1 MSSSGA
7 AKRAQ
12 ERVSPPVSRLVALLD
27 RAVDGVPATAL
38 RDTIAFATSWA
49 VVFAAVSVLVAIVC
63 FGRAAASGEM
73 RGVLAYALAGSVN
86 AALAAGALAG
96 LGYCR
101 RGWRARL
108 AEGGAAL
115 SSRFPRA
122 FEMVKVCGN
131 CDAPFPVQQPV
142 AHKFRCARCGLTSRK
157 PKQRRACAA
166 EPEAAPAEPNPPAE
180 RESASGPSRAAA
192 ERAADAERRAAAK
205 AEKESRKQRLREE
218 AREREAAEDA
228 DRRELQTLVE
238 NARAAKVEE
247 ETRALAERARAEAE
261 AEALAEAEK
270 AEAEKV
276 EARRDAEEGL
286 ENAAERGASRGPKEE
301 TRRATSV
308 PAPLQRGRKEAPGG
322 GSAPSRDG
330 RGPASVKTIP
340 QPRAAPVPAPRLA
353 AHKTLTAKKPA
364 DPKLVPAPRNPVP
377 TPKKETEALKKTP
390 GPALAGPGLGKT
402 PPSLG
407 ASTRVPPASGSGNAD
422 ANITSNTLAVDFDP
436 PLPPMAPM
444 APAPAAWAG
453 PPPAAPVAP
462 APGPS
467 PGESPTASAPA
478 EARDA
483 FDPLGAGSWLGAG
496 AGFVHL
502 LREPGAARA
511 RAGAGEPVSRA
522 RAPAVSA
529 SARADRVPAS
539 APPGMPPP
547 LAPGA
552 PPPPPSAPP
561 PLPSG
566 PPPPSARIAGR
577 RYPPPPPSAPPPLPP
592 MPHPARA
599 QSAFGG
605 GIFGGFSSASSLVS
619 PTAAAGGTA
628 FGAFRRSASEPHHE
642 RFDSDEFRAE
652 GRELEDE
659 LMALTGGLMHLDDD
673 DDEISPR
680 DPKPEEEAR
689 GSKSTTTTDPTTD
702 PTRSVFARNA
712 RRSEDDGGPR
722 TTTTTDG
729 SVVKADE
736 TAGVK
741 SAQSAQSAES
751 PAPIVS
757 ETMTRSVSKIR
768 VAASEG
774 RAVPTEFFCS
784 ITHDVMVDPVIA
796 WDGYTYERV
805 SVARWLAKHST
816 SPMTGAPMPDFTL
829 RPNHSMRS
837 QMMGFAERL

>member
-12 ERVSPPVSRLVALLD
+12 ARVSPPVSRLVALLD

-73 RGVLAYALAGSVN
+73 RGALAYALAGSVN

-166 EPEAAPAEPNPPAE
+166 EPEAAPAEPTPPAE

-247 ETRALAERARAEAE
+247 ETRALAERAREAAEAE
-261 AEALAEAEK
+261 KAEKAEK

-276 EARRDAEEGL
+276 EARRDAEE
-286 ENAAERGASRGPKEE
+286 EAAFSFADERGASSGLLPREE
-301 TRRATSV
+301 MRRAASV

-340 QPRAAPVPAPRLA
+340 RPRAAPVPAPRLA
-353 AHKTLTAKKPA
+353 AHKTLAAKKPA
-364 DPKLVPAPRNPVP
+364 DPKLVPAPRSLVP
-377 TPKKETEALKKTP
+377 APKKETEALKKTQ
-390 GPALAGPGLGKT
+390 
-402 PPSLG
+402 SLD
-407 ASTRVPPASGSGNAD
+407 ASARVPPASGGTNPEAFPERGAD
-422 ANITSNTLAVDFDP
+422 VTSNITSSNTLAVDFDP

-444 APAPAAWAG
+444 APAPMAAWAG
-453 PPPAAPVAP
+453 PPAAPPVAP
-462 APGPS
+462 SPGPS

-496 AGFVHL
+496 ARGFVHL

-511 RAGAGEPVSRA
+511 GAGAGEPVSRA
-522 RAPAVSA
+522 RAPAISA
-529 SARADRVPAS
+529 FSQQKARADGVPAS
-539 APPGMPPP
+539 APPGAPPP
-547 LAPGA
+547 SSPGA

-577 RYPPPPPSAPPPLPP
+577 RYPPPPPPAPPPLPP

-605 GIFGGFSSASSLVS
+605 GIFGGFSSASSLQG
-619 PTAAAGGTA
+619 AAAGGTP

-642 RFDSDEFRAE
+642 RFDSDEFHAE

-673 DDEISPR
+673 DDEPA
-680 DPKPEEEAR
+680 PKPEEEER
-689 GSKSTTTTDPTTD
+689 EPSTTTT
-702 PTRSVFARNA
+702 RSVFEPNA
-712 RRSEDDGGPR
+712 RRRSDDAVLDDGGQNDR
-722 TTTTTDG
+722 TTVQTER
-729 SVVKADE
+729 VVKADE
-736 TAGVK
+736 SVTSV
-741 SAQSAQSAES
+741 AQEEAES
-751 PAPIVS
+751 PAPRVS

>member
-1 MSSSGA
+1 
-7 AKRAQ
+7 
-12 ERVSPPVSRLVALLD
+12 
-27 RAVDGVPATAL
+27 
-38 RDTIAFATSWA
+38 
-49 VVFAAVSVLVAIVC
+49 
-63 FGRAAASGEM
+63 
-73 RGVLAYALAGSVN
+73 
-86 AALAAGALAG
+86 
-96 LGYCR
+96 
-101 RGWRARL
+101 
-108 AEGGAAL
+108 
-115 SSRFPRA
+115 
-122 FEMVKVCGN
+122 
-131 CDAPFPVQQPV
+131 
-142 AHKFRCARCGLTSRK
+142 
-157 PKQRRACAA
+157 
-166 EPEAAPAEPNPPAE
+166 
-180 RESASGPSRAAA
+180 
-192 ERAADAERRAAAK
+192 
-205 AEKESRKQRLREE
+205 
-218 AREREAAEDA
+218 
-228 DRRELQTLVE
+228 
-238 NARAAKVEE
+238 
-247 ETRALAERARAEAE
+247 
-261 AEALAEAEK
+261 
-270 AEAEKV
+270 
-276 EARRDAEEGL
+276 
-286 ENAAERGASRGPKEE
+286 
-301 TRRATSV
+301 
-308 PAPLQRGRKEAPGG
+308 
-322 GSAPSRDG
+322 
-330 RGPASVKTIP
+330 
-340 QPRAAPVPAPRLA
+340 
-353 AHKTLTAKKPA
+353 
-364 DPKLVPAPRNPVP
+364 
-377 TPKKETEALKKTP
+377 
-390 GPALAGPGLGKT
+390 
-402 PPSLG
+402 
-407 ASTRVPPASGSGNAD
+407 
-422 ANITSNTLAVDFDP
+422 
-436 PLPPMAPM
+436 
-444 APAPAAWAG
+444 
-453 PPPAAPVAP
+453 
-462 APGPS
+462 
-467 PGESPTASAPA
+467 
-478 EARDA
+478 
-483 FDPLGAGSWLGAG
+483 
-496 AGFVHL
+496 
-502 LREPGAARA
+502 
-511 RAGAGEPVSRA
+511 
-522 RAPAVSA
+522 
-529 SARADRVPAS
+529 
-539 APPGMPPP
+539 
-547 LAPGA
+547 
-552 PPPPPSAPP
+552 
-561 PLPSG
+561 
-566 PPPPSARIAGR
+566 
-577 RYPPPPPSAPPPLPP
+577 

>member
-1 MSSSGA
+1 
-7 AKRAQ
+7 
-12 ERVSPPVSRLVALLD
+12 VALLD

-73 RGVLAYALAGSVN
+73 RGALAYTLAGSVN

-166 EPEAAPAEPNPPAE
+166 EPEAAPAEPTPPAE

-247 ETRALAERARAEAE
+247 ETRALAERAREAAEAE
-261 AEALAEAEK
+261 KAEKAEK

-276 EARRDAEEGL
+276 EARRDAEEE
-286 ENAAERGASRGPKEE
+286 ENADERGASSGLLPREE
-301 TRRATSV
+301 MRRAASV
-308 PAPLQRGRKEAPGG
+308 PAPLQQKSGRKEAPGG

-330 RGPASVKTIP
+330 RGREDPQRDRTTSVKTIP
-340 QPRAAPVPAPRLA
+340 QPRAAPVPAPKTAA
-353 AHKTLTAKKPA
+353 AHKTLKTLAAKKPA
-364 DPKLVPAPRNPVP
+364 DPKLVPAPRSLVP
-377 TPKKETEALKKTP
+377 APKKETEALKKTRE
-390 GPALAGPGLGKT
+390 GPAAGRREPGLGKT
-402 PPSLG
+402 QSLD
-407 ASTRVPPASGSGNAD
+407 ASTRVPPASGTDPAFPDVSGAD
-422 ANITSNTLAVDFDP
+422 ANTTSNTLAVDFDP

-453 PPPAAPVAP
+453 PPAAPPVAP

-511 RAGAGEPVSRA
+511 GAGAGEPVSRA
-522 RAPAVSA
+522 RAPAISA
-529 SARADRVPAS
+529 FSQQKARADGVPAS
-539 APPGMPPP
+539 APPGAPPP
-547 LAPGA
+547 LSPGA

-577 RYPPPPPSAPPPLPP
+577 RYPPPPPPAPPPLPP

-605 GIFGGFSSASSLVS
+605 GIFGGFSSASSLQG
-619 PTAAAGGTA
+619 AAAGGTP

-642 RFDSDEFRAE
+642 RFDSDEFHAE

-673 DDEISPR
+673 DDEPA
-680 DPKPEEEAR
+680 PKPEEEERVA
-689 GSKSTTTTDPTTD
+689 TTT
-702 PTRSVFARNA
+702 TRSVFEPNA
-712 RRSEDDGGPR
+712 RRRSGDAVLDDGSPDR
-722 TTTTTDG
+722 TTTTER
-729 SVVKADE
+729 VVKADE
-736 TAGVK
+736 SVTGGV
-741 SAQSAQSAES
+741 AQDAES
-751 PAPIVS
+751 PSLRVS

>member
-1 MSSSGA
+1 M
-7 AKRAQ
+7 
-12 ERVSPPVSRLVALLD
+12 
-27 RAVDGVPATAL
+27 
-38 RDTIAFATSWA
+38 
-49 VVFAAVSVLVAIVC
+49 
-63 FGRAAASGEM
+63 
-73 RGVLAYALAGSVN
+73 
-86 AALAAGALAG
+86 
-96 LGYCR
+96 
-101 RGWRARL
+101 
-108 AEGGAAL
+108 
-115 SSRFPRA
+115 
-122 FEMVKVCGN
+122 
-131 CDAPFPVQQPV
+131 
-142 AHKFRCARCGLTSRK
+142 
-157 PKQRRACAA
+157 
-166 EPEAAPAEPNPPAE
+166 
-180 RESASGPSRAAA
+180 
-192 ERAADAERRAAAK
+192 
-205 AEKESRKQRLREE
+205 
-218 AREREAAEDA
+218 
-228 DRRELQTLVE
+228 
-238 NARAAKVEE
+238 
-247 ETRALAERARAEAE
+247 
-261 AEALAEAEK
+261 
-270 AEAEKV
+270 
-276 EARRDAEEGL
+276 
-286 ENAAERGASRGPKEE
+286 
-301 TRRATSV
+301 
-308 PAPLQRGRKEAPGG
+308 
-322 GSAPSRDG
+322 
-330 RGPASVKTIP
+330 KTIP

-390 GPALAGPGLGKT
+390 GPAPAAGPGLGKT

-453 PPPAAPVAP
+453 PPPAAPVAV

-483 FDPLGAGSWLGAG
+483 FDPLGAWLPRLGAG
-496 AGFVHL
+496 AGFVAPAP
-502 LREPGAARA
+502 RAGRA
-511 RAGAGEPVSRA
+511 RAGAGEPTRFARA
-522 RAPAVSA
+522 RAGHPRSGAGGSG
-529 SARADRVPAS
+529 PQP
-539 APPGMPPP
+539 APPGRPPTP
-547 LAPGA
+547 PGA
-552 PPPPPSAPP
+552 PPPPRPARRRRSRAARPPRRRASPGGGTRRPPVGAPP
-561 PLPSG
+561 A
-566 PPPPSARIAGR
+566 PPDAAPGARAERVRRRHLRRFLLGVVSRLSFGGR
-577 RYPPPPPSAPPPLPP
+577 RRDP
-592 MPHPARA
+592 
-599 QSAFGG
+599 
-605 GIFGGFSSASSLVS
+605 
-619 PTAAAGGTA
+619 

-689 GSKSTTTTDPTTD
+689 GSKSTTTTDPRRSD
-702 PTRSVFARNA
+702 AIRTRANA

-751 PAPIVS
+751 PAPRVS

-837 QMMGFAERL
+837 QMMGFGRSCESVAARGVTGYHRTTGVFFSETEARDDARRRETRSVPRSRARRAFASASTRSGVQRARDVRYEFE

>member
-1 MSSSGA
+1 M
-7 AKRAQ
+7 
-12 ERVSPPVSRLVALLD
+12 
-27 RAVDGVPATAL
+27 
-38 RDTIAFATSWA
+38 
-49 VVFAAVSVLVAIVC
+49 FAAVSVLVAIAC
-63 FGRAAASGEM
+63 FGARRRERRDAGRARVRARGE
-73 RGVLAYALAGSVN
+73 RQPGRR
-86 AALAAGALAG
+86 AAGALAG

-101 RGWRARL
+101 RGCARGWRR
-108 AEGGAAL
+108 AAP
-115 SSRFPRA
+115 RFPRA
-122 FEMVKVCGN
+122 FL
-131 CDAPFPVQQPV
+131 ARSRWS
-142 AHKFRCARCGLTSRK
+142 RCAGTATRRSRCSSPWRTSSGARGAELTSGSPSRGARA
-157 PKQRRACAA
+157 RRN
-166 EPEAAPAEPNPPAE
+166 PRRRLPSLIRWRRGRAPP
-180 RESASGPSRAAA
+180 GPSRAAA

-270 AEAEKV
+270 AEAEKA

-377 TPKKETEALKKTP
+377 TPKKETEVLKKTP
-390 GPALAGPGLGKT
+390 GPAPAAGPGLGKT

-462 APGPS
+462 APGLS

-483 FDPLGAGSWLGAG
+483 FDPLGAGSRLGAG

-502 LREPGAARA
+502 LREPARRARA
-511 RAGAGEPVSRA
+511 RASRFRA
-522 RAPAVSA
+522 RARRPSPSA
-529 SARADRVPAS
+529 PARADRARLRT
-539 APPGMPPP
+539 APPGAPPP
-547 LAPGA
+547 LSPGA

-566 PPPPSARIAGR
+566 PPPR
-577 RYPPPPPSAPPPLPP
+577 RRASPGGGTRRLPRRRPPLPP

-605 GIFGGFSSASSLVS
+605 GIFGGFSSARVSRLSS
-619 PTAAAGGTA
+619 AAAGGTP

-673 DDEISPR
+673 DDEISPA
-680 DPKPEEEAR
+680 PKPEEEAR
-689 GSKSTTTTDPTTD
+689 VATTTTD
-702 PTRSVFARNA
+702 RGSVFART
-712 RRSEDDGGPR
+712 RGDPR
-722 TTTTTDG
+722 TTAVRERRRQNA
-729 SVVKADE
+729 SSK
-736 TAGVK
+736 
-741 SAQSAQSAES
+741 Q
-751 PAPIVS
+751 
-757 ETMTRSVSKIR
+757 TR
-768 VAASEG
+768 A
-774 RAVPTEFFCS
+774 
-784 ITHDVMVDPVIA
+784 
-796 WDGYTYERV
+796 
-805 SVARWLAKHST
+805 
-816 SPMTGAPMPDFTL
+816 
-829 RPNHSMRS
+829 
-837 QMMGFAERL
+837 